1 MSKFPFEQI
10 GHSSAVLERI
20 VEAYGFTSK
29 LQLADHFQMAAS
41 SLSARFKRGIFPADM
56 VIRCVAETGAGLE
69 WLSTGNG
76 KKFDDEELDVLKLP
90 RSKIVDG
97 QMYEAGFYLLD
108 KVSFLPGKSI
118 PQDAI
123 CIIDSSTQYI
133 VDRQFSEI
141 YDDEWL
147 VEIEG
152 KVSIRTL
159 TRIPVKKVRI
169 SGVGMAFDCSIEDIN
184 VLGRITLTIK

>member
-56 VIRCVAETGAGLE
+56 VIRCVAETGASLE

-118 PQDAI
+118 PQDPI
-123 CIIDSSTQYI
+123 CVIDSSTKYI
-133 VDRQFSEI
+133 IDRQYSEI

-147 VEIEG
+147 VDIEG
-152 KVSIRTL
+152 KVSVRTL
-159 TRIPVKKVRI
+159 TRIPVKKVRV

-184 VLGRITLTIK
+184 VLGRVTLTIK

>member
-1 MSKFPFEQI
+1 M
-10 GHSSAVLERI
+10 ERI

-29 LQLADHFQMAAS
+29 LQLAEHFQMAAS

-69 WLSTGNG
+69 WLSTGND

-123 CIIDSSTQYI
+123 CVIDSSTQYI

>member
-118 PQDAI
+118 PQDPI
-123 CIIDSSTQYI
+123 CVIDSSTQYI
-133 VDRQFSEI
+133 IDRQYSEI

-152 KVSIRTL
+152 KVSVRTL
-159 TRIPVKKVRI
+159 TRIPVKKVRV
-169 SGVGMAFDCSIEDIN
+169 SGIGMAFDCSLDEIT
-184 VLGRITLTIK
+184 VLGRVVLTIR